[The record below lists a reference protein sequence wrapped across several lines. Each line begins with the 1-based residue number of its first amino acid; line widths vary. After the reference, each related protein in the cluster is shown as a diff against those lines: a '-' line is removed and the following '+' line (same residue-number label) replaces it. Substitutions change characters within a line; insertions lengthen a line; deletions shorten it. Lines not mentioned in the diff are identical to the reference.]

1 MIVIK
6 IKPAVYPGKGFI
18 SSGSISIGIAKAY
31 VEDSTT
37 RQGQR
42 QEQEQHLTEPIER

>member
-1 MIVIK
+1 MRK
-6 IKPAVYPGKGFI
+6 IKPAVYPT
-18 SSGSISIGIAKAY
+18 AKAKDTEARAY

-42 QEQEQHLTEPIER
+42 QEQEQHKKQIR